1 MTTLTLRFLLAG
13 CLLLGAISHAAAN
26 ASDTVRAKLEEALYG
41 QLKIIVDRAAAHDG
55 VPPEEAK
62 RQLDDAFE
70 KGRVRY
76 AHFFSVSEGSARELL
91 AKGPDDLANLLAM
104 KINAEVYHQ
113 VHVPLPTLLEFL
125 HIQVAT
131 RVIKGGWDLELA
143 RRVSDAHI
151 TEAIEAQKRHEEQAA
166 AKP

>member
-1 MTTLTLRFLLAG
+1 MTALPLRLLLAG
-13 CLLLGAISHAAAN
+13 FLMLAAVIQAN
-26 ASDTVRAKLEEALYG
+26 ASASDTVRAKLEEALYG

-55 VPPEEAK
+55 IPPAEAK

-76 AHFFSVSEGSARELL
+76 AHFFSVSDGSARELL

-104 KINAEVYHQ
+104 KVNAEFYHR
-113 VHVPLPTLLEFL
+113 VHVPLPTLLEFM

-131 RVIKGGWDLELA
+131 RVITGGWDLELA
-143 RRVSDAHI
+143 RRISDAHI
-151 TEAIEAQKRHEEQAA
+151 AEALEAEKRHEAQP